1 MRERPCKTHA
11 WATRWPPSPLGPL
24 VLWSPGPW
32 LPGAWSP
39 GPLVFCPLASGCFSQ
54 LVAYWIIGRAVWFC
68 CTLDTSTNQPPP
80 TIFQNHNGGAQS
92 RGNNPIATNA
102 LPQPPSSFFNF
113 CCNKLT
119 WVSMVEH
126 GRCTQHMQE
135 FGCTSRSGCWFLS
148 SFLGVFTLRLV
159 PSKMNPQCCK
169 YLAQWSSRLLQLP
182 YNMTIKKVWAPKC
195 YKCHTTSEFLFSN
208 SKMLRIHYKIRVSL
222 YCKYHVKL

>member
-11 WATRWPPSPLGPL
+11 WATQWPPSPLGPL

-39 GPLVFCPLASGCFSQ
+39 GPLVFCPLVSGCFSQ

-113 CCNKLT
+113 CCNTLT
-119 WVSMVEH
+119 WVSMVAVH
-126 GRCTQHMQE
+126 NTCKNLDAPLALVADILVFF
-135 FGCTSRSGCWFLS
+135 FGCLHFAASTIQNESTMLQIPCPVKFPTVATTIQHDNKKGLS
-148 SFLGVFTLRLV
+148 
-159 PSKMNPQCCK
+159 
-169 YLAQWSSRLLQLP
+169 
-182 YNMTIKKVWAPKC
+182 
-195 YKCHTTSEFLFSN
+195 
-208 SKMLRIHYKIRVSL
+208 SKMLQIPYNIRVF
-222 YCKYHVKL
+222 VFKLQNVAYTLQN